1 MGFDADQLADLNG
14 ALNFVVLRLNR
25 ESDQYDL
32 NRMLFEESFEL
43 VERAEEKVLFLV
55 IAVVLVVDAA
65 EDLEGRIVVLQALP

>member
-1 MGFDADQLADLNG
+1 VGFDADQLADLNG